1 MLQDLIPTRH
11 AEARMRQRG
20 LRDEDIRLA
29 FKASTQVTN
38 DAFVLTDRDAARE
51 IQKRKREIQTFER
64 LKGCKLIVEGGALVT
79 CYHIPA
85 AQARLRRNRKRR
97 QGVSL

>member
-1 MLQDLIPTRH
+1 
-11 AEARMRQRG
+11 MRQRG

-29 FKASTQVTN
+29 FNASTQVAN

-79 CYHIPA
+79 CYHA
-85 AQARLRRNRKRR
+85 VSAHGGFQRNRKRR
-97 QGVSL
+97 RG